1 MVRLLLIAP
10 TCDGEDVGEAWVAYQ
25 WARRLGERH
34 DVTLLTY
41 HKRGKTPAAR
51 QLPHMRVVEWTE
63 PPFVGRAERLNSM
76 LKPAYIPFYWRAR
89 NWIRRALA
97 AGEHF
102 DLAHQPVP
110 VAMRYP
116 SPVAGLDLPFVIGP
130 VGGGLSS
137 PAGFAADEDTA
148 PWFMA
153 LRRLDGFRR
162 RRDPLLRRTYETAD
176 CVLGIADYVREELID
191 IPLRRFEVMSETGL
205 DEIPPAIDRSG
216 RSGPVRLLHVG
227 RLVRTKGARDVIR
240 AMAMLKGLPVRLDIV
255 GDGPERAECER
266 LIEGFGLGQRVTLHG
281 WRPKAEVAEFYRQ
294 ADIFVFPSY
303 REPGGNVALEAM
315 GHSLPLIVVDRGGP
329 GSATDDTCAIRLPV
343 STPEAL
349 ARDVSEAIR
358 LLCHDPMLRYRMG
371 NAARHHVA
379 KTALWAAKLDRMD
392 RIYAEVMKGGLH
404 PAAASAPASSALPAA
419 RPDAPAPVQS
429 ALFRQR

>member
-34 DVTLLTY
+34 DVTLVTY

-63 PPFVGRAERLNSM
+63 PPLVGRAERLNSM

-89 NWIRRALA
+89 SWIRRALA

-116 SPVAGLDLPFVIGP
+116 SPVAALGLPFVIGP

-176 CVLGIADYVREELID
+176 CMLGIADYVREELAD

-240 AMAMLKGLPVRLDIV
+240 AMAM
-255 GDGPERAECER
+255 
-266 LIEGFGLGQRVTLHG
+266 
-281 WRPKAEVAEFYRQ
+281 
-294 ADIFVFPSY
+294 
-303 REPGGNVALEAM
+303 
-315 GHSLPLIVVDRGGP
+315 
-329 GSATDDTCAIRLPV
+329 
-343 STPEAL
+343 
-349 ARDVSEAIR
+349 
-358 LLCHDPMLRYRMG
+358 
-371 NAARHHVA
+371 
-379 KTALWAAKLDRMD
+379 
-392 RIYAEVMKGGLH
+392 
-404 PAAASAPASSALPAA
+404 
-419 RPDAPAPVQS
+419 
-429 ALFRQR
+429 